1 MVVGSFGLILDL
13 RLALWIGL
21 VQLWLLRACGLGRAW
36 GLNAIGAQVD
46 GPLRTVPR
54 RCGCPGCGSV
64 AVAIAAVGWR
74 WREQILGLVD
84 QLLLL
89 LLEIAKAVF
98 GAAPTIDEMNHCTD
112 EITDIPATLKA
123 MATFLVAT
131 EAIHQIIA
139 DIFNVTGDG
148 RHDLQELIKF
158 LALGQIATGEG
169 RDPFLEQGGFI
180 LGLVGQ
186 TPMLGAASH
195 QAGVTIAQFQVGAV
209 ELLTFKR
216 FGIGRE
222 IGGWGQ
228 EDHAVLHIGFHPRNA
243 AAGDS
248 DGKEAGSMRG
258 VNSSGIAPYD
268 D

>member
-1 MVVGSFGLILDL
+1 MP
-13 RLALWIGL
+13 LAL
-21 VQLWLLRACGLGRAW
+21 RSMGRCALSP
-36 GLNAIGAQVD
+36 GGVGVPAA
-46 GPLRTVPR
+46 GPWP
-54 RCGCPGCGSV
+54 
-64 AVAIAAVGWR
+64 VAIAAGGWR
-74 WREQILGLVD
+74 WRQKLLRLVD

-89 LLEIAKAVF
+89 LLEIAKAVL
-98 GAAPTIDEMNHCTD
+98 GTAPAIDEMNHGAHQIA
-112 EITDIPATLKA
+112 EIATTLEA
-123 MATFLVAT
+123 MAAFLVAA

-139 DIFNVTGDG
+139 GIFNVTGDG

-158 LALGQIATGEG
+158 LALGQIAAGEG
-169 RDPFLEQGGFI
+169 RDPFLEQGCFI
-180 LGLVGQ
+180 LGFAGQ
-186 TPMLGAASH
+186 APMLGAAAH
-195 QAGVTIAQFQVGAV
+195 QAGVAIAQFQVGAV

-228 EDHAVLHIGFHPRNA
+228 EDHAVLHIGLHPRNA

-248 DGKEAGSMRG
+248 DGEEAGSMRG